1 MDSSQ
6 LGKKILENAALS
18 DGLMS
23 RDCCYKS
30 QMLES
35 KFGIKNMKNFLSIC
49 SVSVIHASGGVM
61 ESGEIFWHTLG
72 L

>member
-1 MDSSQ
+1 MDPSQ

-35 KFGIKNMKNFLSIC
+35 KFGIKNMKKMYP
-49 SVSVIHASGGVM
+49 SVLFQLFMLVVV
-61 ESGEIFWHTLG
+61 
-72 L
+72 